1 MFVASPGRDWR
12 SPMID
17 DVKKDA
23 AHRMQGAVEAL
34 QRELSGV
41 RTGRA
46 TPALIERLH
55 VDYYG
60 ASTPLNQLAGISAPD
75 SRTLMIQPWDRGS
88 MGAIEK
94 AILKSELGLTPNNDG
109 SVIRLSIPPLTEER
123 RKSLVRV
130 SRGMVE
136 EGKVAIRNVR
146 RDAVD
151 HLKKM
156 LKDKEIGEDEER
168 RGLHDIDVLTRQ
180 YVDEVDRVG
189 QAKESEILEV

>member
-1 MFVASPGRDWR
+1 
-12 SPMID
+12 MID

-23 AHRMQGAVEAL
+23 AHRMQSALDAL
-34 QRELSGV
+34 QRELSGI

-46 TPALIERLH
+46 TPALLERLH

-60 ASTPLNQLAGISAPD
+60 ASTPLNQLAGVSAPD
-75 SRTLMIQPWDRGS
+75 ARTLVIQPWDRGS
-88 MGAIEK
+88 AAAIEK

-109 SVIRLSIPPLTEER
+109 QLIRLSIPPLTEER
-123 RKSLVRV
+123 RKSLVKV

-136 EGKVAIRNVR
+136 DGKVAIRNVR

-156 LKDKEIGEDEER
+156 LKDKEIGEDDER
-168 RGLHDIDVLTRQ
+168 RALHDIDSLSKQ
-180 YVDEVDRVG
+180 YVDEADRIG
-189 QAKESEILEV
+189 HAKEAEILDV

>member
-1 MFVASPGRDWR
+1 
-12 SPMID
+12 MID

-23 AHRMQGAVEAL
+23 EHRMQGAVEAL
-34 QRELSGV
+34 QRELSGI

-60 ASTPLNQLAGISAPD
+60 AATPLNQLAGISAPD

-109 SVIRLSIPPLTEER
+109 SVPRSVGSPSCGSHAAWSKTARSPSATCAAMLSIT
-123 RKSLVRV
+123 
-130 SRGMVE
+130 
-136 EGKVAIRNVR
+136 
-146 RDAVD
+146 
-151 HLKKM
+151 
-156 LKDKEIGEDEER
+156 
-168 RGLHDIDVLTRQ
+168 
-180 YVDEVDRVG
+180 
-189 QAKESEILEV
+189 

>member
-1 MFVASPGRDWR
+1 
-12 SPMID
+12 MID

-23 AHRMQGAVEAL
+23 EHRMQGAVEAL
-34 QRELSGV
+34 QRELSGI

-136 EGKVAIRNVR
+136 DGKVAVRNVR
-146 RDAVD
+146 RDAVEQ
-151 HLKKM
+151 LKKM
-156 LKDKEIGEDEER
+156 LKDREIGEDDER
-168 RGLHDIDVLTRQ
+168 RGLHDVDSLTRQ
-180 YVDEVDRVG
+180 YVDEIDRVG
-189 QAKESEILEV
+189 HAKESEILEV